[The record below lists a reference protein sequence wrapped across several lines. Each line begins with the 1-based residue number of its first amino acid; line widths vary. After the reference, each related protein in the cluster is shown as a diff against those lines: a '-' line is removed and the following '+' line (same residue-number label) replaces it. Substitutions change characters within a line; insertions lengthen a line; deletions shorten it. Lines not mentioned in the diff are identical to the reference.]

1 MNMHLKM
8 QNSLKVF
15 GIILFILIIPLM
27 WLSDEAALA
36 VDDENDPKP
45 VTSSETAS
53 EFSSQ
58 TAHSFSKTSSSTS
71 PQVSLSNEIVSNP
84 TTHLYLPV
92 LSIQYMNE
100 LEEAVLN
107 IVNEERANAGCGPVQ
122 AERSLHQAARL
133 HSQDMADNNYFSH
146 TGLNGSR
153 FSDRA
158 RAAGY
163 QGFPAGENIAAGYN
177 SAQSVMAGWMSSSG
191 HRRNILNC
199 RHTHIGIGQ
208 ADNSNSRYRRYW
220 TQVFGQE

>member
-1 MNMHLKM
+1 MNMHLQM
-8 QNSLKVF
+8 QNSLKLF

-27 WLSDEAALA
+27 WLSGEVAFAG
-36 VDDENDPKP
+36 DDEKDPEP
-45 VTSSETAS
+45 ISSSETAS
-53 EFSSQ
+53 ESSSQ
-58 TAHSFSKTSSSTS
+58 TARFFSPVRTE
-71 PQVSLSNEIVSNP
+71 SNLPEQFVA
-84 TTHLYLPV
+84 THYLYLPV
-92 LSIQYMNE
+92 VSTQFMND
-100 LEEAVLN
+100 LEEAVLD
-107 IVNEERANAGCGPVQ
+107 IVNAERANAGCGPVQ
-122 AERSLHQAARL
+122 AERFLHQAARL

-177 SAQSVMAGWMSSSG
+177 SAQAVMAGWMSSSG

-199 RHTHIGIGQ
+199 SHTHIGIGQ
-208 ADNSNSRYRRYW
+208 ADNNSSRYGRYW